1 MGWLSSIKEIFSTNK
16 NSSNEEFISL
26 KEKIKKALYE
36 ADLGP
41 KICEEIIN
49 NIKASDDFET
59 TKTKI
64 EQKIFNIIKPFE
76 GSIEIDKKPYVIVL
90 LGVNGA
96 GKTTTAAKLANY
108 FKNEHGKKVL
118 LCGADTFRAAA
129 VEQLKHWADK
139 IGCDFFSKGNGADPA
154 ATAYEAVQ
162 KAVKEKFDLLIIDT
176 GGRLHTQQG
185 LMAELAKV
193 HKAIGKSLNGGGG
206 AASHQNLLVVDST
219 QGQNIHNQV
228 EIFNNFIELTGIIL
242 SKFDGTAK
250 GGAIV
255 RTLQDFKKPLMFITS
270 GEGVQDLGKF
280 DANKFISKIW

>member
-1 MGWLSSIKEIFSTNK
+1 MGWLSSIKELFSSNK
-16 NSSNEEFISL
+16 NSSNEDFVL
-26 KEKIKKALYE
+26 FKENIKRSLYE

-41 KICEEIIN
+41 KICEEIIDEVQ
-49 NIKASDDFET
+49 ASDDFESI
-59 TKTKI
+59 KTKI
-64 EQKIFNIIKPFE
+64 EQKLFKILKPFE
-76 GSIEIDKKPYVIVL
+76 GSIQIDKEPYVVIL
-90 LGVNGA
+90 LGVNGS
-96 GKTTTAAKLANY
+96 GKTTTTAKLANY
-108 FKNEHGKKVL
+108 FKNECSKKVL

-139 IGCDFFSKGNGADPA
+139 IGCEFFSKGSGADPA

-162 KAVKEKFDLLIIDT
+162 KAVKEKFELLIIDT

-193 HKAIGKSLNGGGG
+193 HKAVGKSLNG
-206 AASHQNLLVVDST
+206 APHQNLLVIDST

-242 SKFDGTAK
+242 TKFDGTAK

-280 DANKFISKIW
+280 DTSKFIGKIW

>member
-1 MGWLSSIKEIFSTNK
+1 MGWLSSIKELFSINK
-16 NSSNEEFISL
+16 DSSSEEFISF
-26 KEKIKKALYE
+26 KEKIKKVLYE

-41 KICEEIIN
+41 KICEEIIS
-49 NIKASDDFET
+49 NIKASDDFEIV
-59 TKTKI
+59 KTKI
-64 EQKIFNIIKPFE
+64 EQKLFNIIKPFE
-76 GSIEIDKKPYVIVL
+76 GSIEVDKEPYVIVL

-108 FKNEHGKKVL
+108 FKNEYGKKVL

-139 IGCDFFSKGNGADPA
+139 LDCDFFSKGNGADPA

-193 HKAIGKSLNGGGG
+193 HKAIGKSLNG
-206 AASHQNLLVVDST
+206 APHQNLLVVDST

-228 EIFNNFIELTGIIL
+228 EIFNNFIELTGVIL

-255 RTLQDFKKPLMFITS
+255 RTLQDFKKPLMFVTS
-270 GEGVQDLGKF
+270 GERVQDLGKF

>member
-1 MGWLSSIKEIFSTNK
+1 MGWLSSIKGLFSANK
-16 NSSNEEFISL
+16 NSSSEEFISF
-26 KEKIKKALYE
+26 KEKIKKVLYE

-41 KICEEIIN
+41 KICEEIVHD
-49 NIKASDDFET
+49 IKATDDFDVI
-59 TKTKI
+59 KTKI
-64 EQKIFNIIKPFE
+64 EQKLLNIIKPFE
-76 GSIEIDKKPYVIVL
+76 GSFEIDKNPYVIIL
-90 LGVNGA
+90 FGVNGA

-108 FKNEHGKKVL
+108 FKQERGKKVL

-139 IGCDFFSKGNGADPA
+139 LGCEFFSKGNGADPA

-162 KAVKEKFDLLIIDT
+162 KAVKENFDLLIIDT

-193 HKAIGKSLNGGGG
+193 HKAIGKSLAG
-206 AASHQNLLVVDST
+206 APHQNLLVVDST
-219 QGQNIHNQV
+219 QGQNIYNQV
-228 EIFNNFIELTGIIL
+228 ETFNSFIELTGIIL
-242 SKFDGTAK
+242 TKFDGTAK
-250 GGAIV
+250 CGAIV

-270 GEGVQDLGKF
+270 GEGVQDFGGF

>member
-1 MGWLSSIKEIFSTNK
+1 MGWLSSIKEIFSSSK

-26 KEKIKKALYE
+26 KEKIKKTLYE

-41 KICEEIIN
+41 KICEEIIDD
-49 NIKASDDFET
+49 IKNSDDFEII
-59 TKTKI
+59 KTKI
-64 EQKIFNIIKPFE
+64 EQKLFNIIKPFE
-76 GSIEIDKKPYVIVL
+76 GSFELDKNPYVIVL
-90 LGVNGA
+90 FGVNGA

-108 FKNEHGKKVL
+108 FKNEQGKKVL

-139 IGCDFFSKGNGADPA
+139 LGCEFFSKGTGSDPA

-162 KAVKEKFDLLIIDT
+162 KTVKEKFDLLIIDT

-193 HKAIGKSLNGGGG
+193 HKAIGKSLNG
-206 AASHQNLLVVDST
+206 APHQNLLVVDST
-219 QGQNIHNQV
+219 QGQNIHSQV
-228 EIFNNFIELTGIIL
+228 EIFNSFIELTGLIL
-242 SKFDGTAK
+242 TKFDGTAK

-255 RTLQDFKKPLMFITS
+255 RTLQDLKKPLMFITS
-270 GEGVQDLGKF
+270 GEGVQDLGNF
-280 DANKFISKIW
+280 NANKFISKIW

>member
-1 MGWLSSIKEIFSTNK
+1 MGWLSSIKDIFSSNK
-16 NSSNEEFISL
+16 NSSNEEFVSL
-26 KEKIKKALYE
+26 KEKIKRSLYE

-41 KICEEIIN
+41 KICEEIIDE
-49 NIKASDDFET
+49 IKASDDFEII
-59 TKTKI
+59 KTKI
-64 EQKIFNIIKPFE
+64 EQRLFKILKPFE
-76 GSIEIDKKPYVIVL
+76 GSIQIDKEPYVIIL
-90 LGVNGA
+90 LGVNGS
-96 GKTTTAAKLANY
+96 GKTTTAAKLTNY
-108 FKNEHGKKVL
+108 FKNDHGKKVL

-129 VEQLKHWADK
+129 VEQLKHWADR
-139 IGCDFFSKGNGADPA
+139 IGCEFFSKGSGADPA

-193 HKAIGKSLNGGGG
+193 HKAVGKSLNG
-206 AASHQNLLVVDST
+206 APHQSLLVIDST

-242 SKFDGTAK
+242 TKFDGTAK

-280 DANKFISKIW
+280 DTSKFIGKIW